1 MFIGGLL
8 WFVENIFIDWIS
20 KLFVKLIDEFDI
32 GGSKNCNIYID
43 MF

>member
-20 KLFVKLIDEFDI
+20 KLFVKLIDEVDI
-32 GGSKNCNIYID
+32 GGSKSCNIYID
-43 MF
+43 IF